1 MENIDNYLLKAE
13 LDYKRTKVGITGK
26 ELAEKINMRTN
37 TFYIKSMN
45 PNSFTLSEL
54 ILLRDAL
61 KLKTIDD
68 IFNLNY
74 KEEKK

>member
-1 MENIDNYLLKAE
+1 MNTSQIYHGNQRNGTQLTLDIIIDNLINKM
-13 LDYKRTKVGITGK
+13 
-26 ELAEKINMRTN
+26 NMRTN